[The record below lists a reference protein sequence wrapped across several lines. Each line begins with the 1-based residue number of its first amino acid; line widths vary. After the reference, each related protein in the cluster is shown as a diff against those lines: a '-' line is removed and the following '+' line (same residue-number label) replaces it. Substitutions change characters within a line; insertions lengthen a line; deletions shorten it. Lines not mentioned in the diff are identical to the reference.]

1 MLNPTGY
8 VYFGFCLPKH
18 RIRIHMVSLDSLKG
32 IAHALASQ
40 FGSNCEVVIHDL
52 VEGKLSDSVVHIE
65 NGHVSNR
72 KLGDGPSHVVLDA
85 LHSDTTKLE
94 DHLGYLTRTKDGR
107 ILKSSTI
114 YIHEDDGT
122 VRYILSIN
130 YDITG
135 FMMTENAINSFIG
148 SNQKAEEA
156 EKITN
161 NVNELLDDLIERS
174 VKLIGKPVAYMTKEE
189 KTTAIQ
195 FLNDSGAF
203 LITKSGDKVSKY
215 FGISKYTLYS
225 YIDVNK

>member
-1 MLNPTGY
+1 M
-8 VYFGFCLPKH
+8 
-18 RIRIHMVSLDSLKG
+18 ISLDNLKG
-32 IAHALASQ
+32 IAHAIAAQ

-52 VEGKLSDSVVHIE
+52 SEGKLAASIVYIE

-85 LHSDTTKLE
+85 LHSDMTNIE

-114 YIHEDDGT
+114 YIRNDEGI
-122 VRYILSIN
+122 VCYILAIN

-135 FMMTENAINSFIG
+135 FMMTENSIKSFIG
-148 SNQKAEEA
+148 STETDDNT

-161 NVNELLDDLIERS
+161 NVNDLLDDLIERS
-174 VKLIGKPVAYMTKEE
+174 VKKIGKPVAYMTKEE
-189 KTTAIQ
+189 KTAAIQ